1 MQPGPP
7 YGPPPYYPPATPYA
21 AAPYG
26 AGPVPGQPLPPQMAY
41 APPPAGL
48 RVVRK
53 SRVSG
58 AIALPLIGLLIV
70 GIVCPSLP
78 WVDAGP
84 ETFNLWE
91 LMGNIWD
98 VGGDAMKTWSGQYF
112 GYLWLVVAIWAF
124 FLSMAG
130 TTDNAGWRI
139 TYGVIYCLIGVAF
152 FGSTLLSLVLV
163 GAAAGAMGSEFNTE
177 GTGLA
182 VGVFAAILLF
192 AFVVFVGVAV
202 LLFKMKG
209 AGYRVL
215 AGLGLLS
222 FAAVHFSALASLPE
236 GAELEP
242 GAYLSILGYLLCA
255 VGCFIGPRY
264 FSVWA
269 AR

>member
-7 YGPPPYYPPATPYA
+7 YGPPPYYPPATPY
-21 AAPYG
+21 G
-26 AGPVPGQPLPPQMAY
+26 AGPYPAPHPAY
-41 APPPAGL
+41 GPPPAG
-48 RVVRK
+48 VRTVRT
-53 SRVSG
+53 SRTS
-58 AIALPLIGLLIV
+58 ASIALPLVGLLIV

-84 ETFNLWE
+84 ETFNLWNI
-91 LMGNIWD
+91 MGNLWD
-98 VGGDAMKTWSGQYF
+98 VGGDAMKTWSNQYF
-112 GYLWLVVAIWAF
+112 GYVWLVIAVWAF

-139 TYGVIYCLIGVAF
+139 TYGVIYVLIGLAF
-152 FGSTLLSLVLV
+152 FGSTVLSLLLV

-182 VGVFAAILLF
+182 VGVFGVILLVAFVVYVGVAILLF
-192 AFVVFVGVAV
+192 K
-202 LLFKMKG
+202 LKG

-236 GAELEP
+236 GTELEP

-264 FSVWA
+264 SYVY
-269 AR
+269 RPL